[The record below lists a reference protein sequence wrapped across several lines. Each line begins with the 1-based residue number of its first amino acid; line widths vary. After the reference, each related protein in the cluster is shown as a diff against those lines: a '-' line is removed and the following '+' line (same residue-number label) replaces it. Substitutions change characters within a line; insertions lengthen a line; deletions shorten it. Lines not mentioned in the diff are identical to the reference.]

1 MKKIEKIVKIC
12 YNENNDKL
20 KETEKCFFMEQIA
33 IFCDI
38 DDFYK
43 AYEEYC
49 RNKLLMD
56 KEEVVPRTRISLS
69 EIITIIIMYHLS
81 GYKTFKQYYTKHVM
95 VHQRKDFPDLVSY
108 NRFVE
113 IMKFALVPLILYTIK
128 ARFGKC
134 SGISFVDSTPLKVF
148 NNHRIHNHRVFS
160 EYAKT
165 GKSSMGWFYG
175 FRLHLI
181 INDKGEILPFRL
193 TSGNVD
199 DRNEAMMDA
208 LTKEIF
214 GKLFADRGY
223 ISQKLSERLFKNNII
238 LVTRA
243 KKNMKNKFMVF
254 YDRVMP
260 RKRAVIESVNDFL
273 KNICDIE
280 HSKHRS
286 VTNFLVN
293 LVSALAAC
301 SFLPKKPSVCSAS
314 NMPKDFLYLFD

>member
-1 MKKIEKIVKIC
+1 
-12 YNENNDKL
+12 
-20 KETEKCFFMEQIA
+20 MEQIV

-38 DDFYK
+38 DDFCK

-56 KEEVVPRTRISLS
+56 KEEVVPRTRMSLS
-69 EIITIIIMYHLS
+69 EIMTILIMYHLS
-81 GYKTFKQYYTKHVM
+81 GYKNFKWYYTKHVM
-95 VHQRKDFPDLVSY
+95 VHKRKDYPDIVSY

-134 SGISFVDSTPLKVF
+134 SGISFVDSTPIKVCDD
-148 NNHRIHNHRVFS
+148 HRIHNHRVFS
-160 EYAKT
+160 EYAKI

-175 FRLHLI
+175 FKLHLI
-181 INDKGEILPFRL
+181 INDKGEILSFCL

-199 DRNEAMMDA
+199 DRNEAVMDL

-223 ISQKLSERLFKNNII
+223 ISQKLFEKLLKKDIT

-243 KKNMKNKFMVF
+243 KKNMKNKLMNL
-254 YDRVMP
+254 YDRLML
-260 RKRAVIESVNDFL
+260 RKRVVIESVNDFL

-280 HSKHRS
+280 HSRHRS
-286 VTNFLVN
+286 ITNFLVN
-293 LVSALAAC
+293 LISALATY

-314 NMPKDFLYLFD
+314 NMQEGFLCLLD

>member
-1 MKKIEKIVKIC
+1 
-12 YNENNDKL
+12 
-20 KETEKCFFMEQIA
+20 MEQIA
-33 IFCDI
+33 IFCDT
-38 DDFYK
+38 DDFCK

-56 KEEVVPRTRISLS
+56 KEEVVPRTRMSLS
-69 EIITIIIMYHLS
+69 EIMTILIMYHLS
-81 GYKTFKQYYTKHVM
+81 GYKTFKWYYTKYVM

-134 SGISFVDSTPLKVF
+134 SGISFVDSTPLKVCD
-148 NNHRIHNHRVFS
+148 NHRIHNHRVFS
-160 EYAKT
+160 EYAAK

-175 FRLHLI
+175 FKLHLI
-181 INDKGEILPFRL
+181 INDEGEILSFCL
-193 TSGNVD
+193 TSGNID
-199 DRNEAMMDA
+199 DRNEAVMDS

-223 ISQKLSERLFKNNII
+223 ISQKLFEKLLKKDIT

-243 KKNMKNKFMVF
+243 KKNMKNKLMNL
-254 YDRVMP
+254 YDRLML
-260 RKRAVIESVNDFL
+260 RKRTVIESVNDFL

-280 HSKHRS
+280 HSRHRS

-293 LVSALAAC
+293 LVSALAAY
-301 SFLPKKPSVCSAS
+301 SFLPKKPSVCSDS
-314 NMPKDFLYLFD
+314 NMSKGFLCLLD

>member
-1 MKKIEKIVKIC
+1 
-12 YNENNDKL
+12 
-20 KETEKCFFMEQIA
+20 MEQIA
-33 IFCDI
+33 IFCDT
-38 DDFYK
+38 DNFCK

-49 RNKLLMD
+49 RNKLLMY
-56 KEEVVPRTRISLS
+56 KEEVVPRTRMSLS
-69 EIITIIIMYHLS
+69 EIMTILIMYHLS
-81 GYKTFKQYYTKHVM
+81 GYKTFKWYYTKYVM

-134 SGISFVDSTPLKVF
+134 SGISFIDSTPLKVCD
-148 NNHRIHNHRVFS
+148 NHRIHNHRVFS

-175 FRLHLI
+175 FKLHLI
-181 INDKGEILPFRL
+181 INDKGEILSFCL

-199 DRNEAMMDA
+199 DRNEAVMYS

-223 ISQKLSERLFKNNII
+223 ISQKLFEKLLEKDIT

-243 KKNMKNKFMVF
+243 KKNMKNKLMNL
-254 YDRVMP
+254 YDRLML

-273 KNICDIE
+273 KNICDIQ
-280 HSKHRS
+280 HSRHRS

-293 LVSALAAC
+293 LISALAAY
-301 SFLPKKPSVCSAS
+301 SFLPKKPSVFSDS
-314 NMPKDFLYLFD
+314 DMQQGFLCLLD